1 MTGLCDSK
9 AIMTFVIM
17 IIEESLAH
25 TQMNEGEYK
34 RKVRKRGLSKKHSLS
49 PATDSAAAVTH
60 RRLKVTQKL
69 GNGPGLSIGANT

>member
-17 IIEESLAH
+17 IIEDTAPSSD
-25 TQMNEGEYK
+25 NEGEY
-34 RKVRKRGLSKKHSLS
+34 REGVRRRLIRKHSLS
-49 PATDSAAAVTH
+49 PAYDSAAAVTH

-69 GNGPGLSIGANT
+69 GNGPGL